1 MTFGTIQIVN
11 GIFSLIFV
19 VISLY
24 VGLRI
29 IAKYLRIKSTT
40 LLFMGLTWIGITS
53 PWWGSSISF
62 IFGVFTGQGLSL
74 QIYLFITLTP
84 LPIFFTFYLIAITDL
99 LWRDKQSLILLIY
112 ATFGLIFDV
121 FYILFIFI
129 APEGIGSL
137 EMMIDI
143 RFKSFTVLYLILII
157 FSFLIFGVLFGKAS
171 LKSENPDISLQG
183 KMLIIAFISFSIGSI
198 LDSSLTLNFVTLPIT
213 RLILIS
219 SALEFYSGFIL
230 PDWLKH

>member
-1 MTFGTIQIVN
+1 MTFGTIEIVN

-29 IAKYLRIKSTT
+29 IAKYLRIKSST
-40 LLFMGLTWIGITS
+40 LLFMGLTWIGLTS
-53 PWWGSSISF
+53 PWWGSSVSF
-62 IFGVFTGQGLSL
+62 ILGTISGQGLSL
-74 QIYLFITLTP
+74 QLYLFITLTP
-84 LPIFFTFYLIAITDL
+84 LPIFFSFYLKAITAL
-99 LWRDKQSLILLIY
+99 LWKDKQSSILAIYMLIGLL
-112 ATFGLIFDV
+112 FDV
-121 FYILFIFI
+121 FYILFII
-129 APEGIGSL
+129 LAPEIIGRL
-137 EMMIDI
+137 ELMTDI
-143 RFKSFTVLYLILII
+143 RFKSFTILYLILII

-171 LKSENPDISLQG
+171 LKAENPEIRLQG